1 VAAGRLAATTYEGDA
16 MSNAF
21 TFQAPKLRSQLLDL
35 LDEHGKSARIL
46 AGGTD
51 VMIDLRHGFAR
62 PKMVVD
68 LKHVQGFSDVAWSDA
83 DGLIIRPAVSLTAIL
98 TNERIREKYPL
109 LIACARD
116 LASHQLR
123 NRATVIGNVV
133 NASPCADMSP
143 ALLCLGATAVLSSK
157 SGQREVPFQE
167 FFTGVKRT
175 VLQPDEILEEIHV
188 PIETAESRGAYR
200 KLKRIKGHDLGIVGV
215 AAMHKDGVLRLGISS
230 CAPTPLLVDGLHA
243 SDDPD
248 AVVAAAKA
256 AISPISDLRCSKEYR
271 THMVGVFVRRV
282 LREVA

>member
-1 VAAGRLAATTYEGDA
+1 MTDVFTY
-16 MSNAF
+16 
-21 TFQAPKLRSQLLDL
+21 QAPVLRAQLLDL
-35 LDEHGKSARIL
+35 LDELGSSARVM

-51 VMIDLRHGFAR
+51 VMIDLRAGFAR
-62 PKMVVD
+62 PKTVLD
-68 LKHVQGFSDVAWSDA
+68 LKRVAGFSDISWSDA
-83 DGLIIRPAVSLTAIL
+83 DGLIIRPAVSLSAVLANT
-98 TNERIREKYPL
+98 RIRETYPL
-109 LIACARD
+109 LIACAKD

-143 ALLCLGATAVLSSK
+143 ALLCLGATAILSSK
-157 SGQREVPFQE
+157 SGQREVAFKE

-175 VLQPDEILEEIHV
+175 VLRPDEILEEIHV
-188 PIETAESRGAYR
+188 PTQTAAARGAYR

-215 AAMHKDGVLRLGISS
+215 AAMHKDGLLRLGISS
-230 CAPTPLLVDGLHA
+230 CAPTPLLVDGLSA
-243 SDDPD
+243 ADEPD
-248 AVVAAAKA
+248 AVVAAAKG

>member
-1 VAAGRLAATTYEGDA
+1 MTDLFTY
-16 MSNAF
+16 
-21 TFQAPKLRSQLLDL
+21 QAPTQRTQLLDL
-35 LDEHGKSARIL
+35 LDEQGRDARVM

-51 VMIDLRHGFAR
+51 VMIDMRAGFAR

-68 LKHVQGFSDVAWSDA
+68 VKRVQGFSDISWSAD

-98 TNERIREKYPL
+98 TDERVRTNYPL

-143 ALLCLGATAVLSSK
+143 SLLCLGASALLSSK
-157 SGQREVPFQE
+157 SGQRLVPFKE

-175 VLQPDEILEEIHV
+175 VLRPDEILEEIHI
-188 PIETAESRGAYR
+188 PTETASARGAYC

-215 AAMHKDGVLRLGISS
+215 AAMHKDGLLRLGISS
-230 CAPTPLLVDGLHA
+230 CAPTPLLVDDLSA
-243 SDDPD
+243 TDEPD
-248 AVVAAAKA
+248 SVVAAAKSV
-256 AISPISDLRCSKEYR
+256 ITPIDDLRCSKEYR